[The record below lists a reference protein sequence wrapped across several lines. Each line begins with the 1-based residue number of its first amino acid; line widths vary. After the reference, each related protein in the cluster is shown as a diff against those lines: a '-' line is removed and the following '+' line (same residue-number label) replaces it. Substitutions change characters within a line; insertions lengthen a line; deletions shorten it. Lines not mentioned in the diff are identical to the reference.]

1 MYSLH
6 HFHLCPF
13 SRLVRIILIEKQ
25 LPFKLIEE
33 KPWERD
39 ISLAKLNP
47 ALEVPVL
54 VIDEQHVISSAY
66 AICEYLNA
74 INSSDWLFSENNH
87 LLNAEIRRLT
97 SWFFYKFYPEVTK
110 YILEEKVISHYL
122 SDQPPR
128 VNFIRAARANLNYH
142 LDYIEFLL
150 KSRKWLAGDIL
161 SLADLSA
168 ATQLSTLDYLG
179 EVNWEKH
186 LLVKEWYSVLKS
198 RPSYRSL
205 LTDRVRGFTP
215 PPYYQ
220 NLDF

>member
-1 MYSLH
+1 MYLLH
-6 HFHLCPF
+6 HFPLCPF
-13 SRLVRIILIEKQ
+13 SRLARIILIEKQ

-39 ISLAKLNP
+39 LNLAKLNP
-47 ALEVPVL
+47 AMEVPVL
-54 VIDEQHVISSAY
+54 VLEDDYKVCSIY
-66 AICEYLNA
+66 AICEYLEE
-74 INSSDWLFSENNH
+74 IGVSKLLFSEKDC
-87 LLNAEIRRLT
+87 LLNAEIRRLS
-97 SWFFYKFYPEVTK
+97 SWFFYKFYSEVTK
-110 YILEEKVISHYL
+110 YIIEEKVISHYL
-122 SDQPPR
+122 GDQPPR
-128 VNFIRAARANLNYH
+128 VNFIRAARTNLNYH

-150 KSRKWLAGDIL
+150 KSRKWLAGDSL

-198 RPSYRSL
+198 RPSYRAI
-205 LTDRVRGFTP
+205 LTDRVRGFNP
-215 PPYYQ
+215 PPHYQ